1 MVWPVKYLLL
11 QARNP
16 GDPAGPHECDAFVE
30 EMRLEPGEL
39 VPWDLLA
46 GRPTPDVMA
55 EIDCVLVGGSGEY
68 GVNDTAENPW
78 LHEFFAFMGDLA
90 DEGFPTFASCF
101 GFQAL
106 VVAGGGTVVTDK
118 NRAEVGTFPLYT
130 TEAGAED
137 PLFAALVPEFKAQ
150 FGHKDHVTVLPST
163 MVHLAR
169 SERSPY
175 QALKVDGKPIYA
187 TQFHPELSMEAYRER
202 AVNYADA
209 YTKAGFAD
217 SFEDIMAGFR
227 DSESASGL
235 LRHFVRDHLH
245 LYGKETDGP
254 PA

>member
-30 EMRLEPGEL
+30 EMSLAPGDL

-78 LHEFFAFMGDLA
+78 LYEFFAFMGDLA

-187 TQFHPELSMEAYRER
+187 TQFHPELSMVRNRERFMRYLANYSDPDMVDSPEKVLANYRETKEATALLSR
-202 AVNYADA
+202 YV
-209 YTKAGFAD
+209 TLVLEPFKAGAQ
-217 SFEDIMAGFR
+217 
-227 DSESASGL
+227 
-235 LRHFVRDHLH
+235 
-245 LYGKETDGP
+245 P
-254 PA
+254 